1 MKKLRKSCIECGRAL
16 RLPWTVC
23 PYCKTKQ

>member
-1 MKKLRKSCIECGRAL
+1 MKKLRKECVECGRAL
-16 RLPWTVC
+16 KLDWQVC